1 MIKTLEK
8 TTEYDGLELTYGDI
22 PVDTGTPRVFTFTAL
37 EQWELDTTE
46 PQDGSDLICEDV
58 LIYEIVMFSED
69 MTSHKTFLYPNG
81 VPTTDENTE
90 ASDVFYECYEY
101 AMENATSDRY
111 DLDEVE

>member
-1 MIKTLEK
+1 MIKKLEK

-22 PVDTGTPRVFTFTAL
+22 PVDIGTPRVFTFTAS

-46 PQDGSDLICEDV
+46 QDGFDLVCEGV
-58 LIYEIVMFSED
+58 LIYEIVMFAED
-69 MTSHKTFLYPNG
+69 MSSHKTFIYPNG

-101 AMENATSDRY
+101 AMGNAKSDRY